1 MMEPDLVRQW
11 LHDRERVRRLDER
24 MKPIF
29 AMLPKKPRRP
39 RKAPSKRKKEKVQR
53 QMSLF

>member
-1 MMEPDLVRQW
+1 MERGLVSLW
-11 LHDRERVRRLDER
+11 LHERERVRRLNER
-24 MKPIF
+24 MKPIV

-39 RKAPSKRKKEKVQR
+39 RKAPSRAKKQKVSR